1 MHNTGLLRRLGSMLY
16 DGLLLLALMFLATL
30 PFVALRG
37 GEPVEPGEIQY
48 QIVLVVVAYLF
59 FIGFWSRSGRTL
71 GMQAW
76 RIQVEAMNGEKPS
89 IASLNLRF
97 FAAIV
102 SLLAFGMG
110 FWWQLIDREGLT
122 WHDRLSQ
129 TRLRYYPKQD
139 D

>member
-16 DGLLLLALMFLATL
+16 DSLLLLALMFLATL
-30 PFVALRG
+30 PFIALRG
-37 GEPVEPGEIQY
+37 GEPVEPGEYLY
-48 QIVLVVVAYLF
+48 QFVLFVVAYLF
-59 FIGFWSRSGRTL
+59 FVGFWSRSGRTL

-76 RIQVEAMNGEKPS
+76 RIQVETMNGERPS
-89 IASLNLRF
+89 MASLNVRF

-102 SLLAFGMG
+102 SLLAVGMG

-122 WHDRLSQ
+122 WHDRLSR